1 MIRLWLLLFLLHF
14 WHLGIRC
21 LLCILAMQMF
31 LAGCGDVGLERLA
44 SWIAAAQFQKTRS
57 RCSTVSDHGAETSAL
72 HSDSQIILHR

>member
-1 MIRLWLLLFLLHF
+1 
-14 WHLGIRC
+14 
-21 LLCILAMQMF
+21 MQMF

-57 RCSTVSDHGAETSAL
+57 RCSIVSDHGAETSAL